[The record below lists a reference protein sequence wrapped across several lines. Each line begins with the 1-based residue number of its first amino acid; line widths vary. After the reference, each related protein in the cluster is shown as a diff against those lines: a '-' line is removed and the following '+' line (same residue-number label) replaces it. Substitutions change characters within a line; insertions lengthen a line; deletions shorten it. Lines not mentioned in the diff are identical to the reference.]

1 MRSPSLDVIVVL
13 FCLVCSSTFT
23 CVTAF
28 FQTTTRILS
37 RPTRSSNH
45 FITHNSETRKSF
57 TPNDFSS
64 HTHLYAKRSKEEL
77 DFIKESFNENDL
89 FRNLPSKSYEEII
102 NALEL
107 KEATQNEIIVRQ
119 GDLPTDNNFVYLIA
133 EGECSVIVDGEMVPE
148 PYGTMKSGLVF
159 GDLAVLYNE
168 TRAAT
173 VQSKT
178 ETMKYYRI
186 DGDVFQRIVNTSNE
200 SLESMKEIDILINQ
214 VSGTLSLYD
223 GDIIPP
229 YKPER
234 AWLWQQY
241 SNTIL
246 KISWETTVTNMAFSA
261 LFVIYARDACGIH
274 DSIWANDFATPDVAL
289 PFIERLTVINQIWD
303 IGKPLT
309 TFVLTFFVNQ
319 AFGFWNKVYDIARE
333 VQQKISNYNLIIATN
348 VKRDENGIFTP
359 ESEEFLDDIGQY
371 SRLFHI
377 LVWASKSNR
386 FAALATPDGLRRME
400 SRGLMTAKQLEILL
414 EVEHQEYTNEQL
426 CNAPLQWIM
435 VRSIKAMEDG
445 ILASDTATKG
455 VLLKDLGFLRNANA
469 AVSSKLS
476 ARFPLAY
483 VQFVQVLVDSFIFS
497 APVALYADLGVYSIP
512 AVGVLTLFYSGLN
525 NLAKIFLDPLNNEE
539 FCENSIFMDLGVL
552 IREVNNH
559 LFLNCIDC
567 LLLF

>member
-1 MRSPSLDVIVVL
+1 MWITSLEDTILVL
-13 FCLVCSSTFT
+13 SFCWIFSTFT

-28 FQTTTRILS
+28 LQTTTIIS
-37 RPTRSSNH
+37 KPTTTSNH
-45 FITHNSETRKSF
+45 FITHNINSIGSPISDILLSATR
-57 TPNDFSS
+57 T
-64 HTHLYAKRSKEEL
+64 KEEL
-77 DFIKESFNENDL
+77 DFIIESFNENDL
-89 FRNLPSKSYEEII
+89 FRNLQSKSYKEII

-107 KEATQNEIIVRQ
+107 KEADQNEIIVRQ
-119 GDLPTDNNFVYLIA
+119 GDLPNDDNYVYLIA

-148 PYGTMKSGLVF
+148 PYGTMKAGLVF

-168 TRAAT
+168 ERAAT
-173 VQSKT
+173 IQCKT
-178 ETMKYYRI
+178 EKVKYFRI
-186 DGDVFQRIVNTSNE
+186 DGDVFKRIVNTPKE
-200 SLESMKEIDILINQ
+200 TLEGMKEIDNLINQ

-234 AWLWQQY
+234 VWLWQQY

-246 KISWETTVTNMAFSA
+246 KISWETTAVNMALSA
-261 LFVIYARDACGIH
+261 LFVLYARDACGIH
-274 DSIWANDFATPDVAL
+274 ESIWVNDFATPDGSL

-348 VKRDENGIFTP
+348 VKRDKNGFTL

-386 FAALATPDGLRRME
+386 FSALATPDGLRRME

-414 EVEHQEYTNEQL
+414 EVEQQEFTNEQL

-435 VRSIKAMEDG
+435 VRSTKAMEDG

-497 APVALYADLGVYSIP
+497 APVALYADLGIYSIP

-539 FCENSIFMDLGVL
+539 FCDNSIFMDLGVL
-552 IREVNNH
+552 IRETNEITTQWKKSSTNMP
-559 LFLNCIDC
+559 F
-567 LLLF
+567 